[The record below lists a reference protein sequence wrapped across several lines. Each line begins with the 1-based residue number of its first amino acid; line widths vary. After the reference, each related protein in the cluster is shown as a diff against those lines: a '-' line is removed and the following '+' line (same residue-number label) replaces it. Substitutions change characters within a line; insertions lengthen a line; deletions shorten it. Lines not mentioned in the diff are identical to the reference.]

1 MNKAALVVTT
11 SVRGATKS
19 QVWNSSAPL
28 PLGHPFQWVMER
40 TETGVRIRDIS
51 GRSGHLVNGG
61 FQDISTE
68 KLLKGTEIE
77 LPRFDKN
84 TVVPFKLKIQSVAD
98 LEPIFQNKK
107 GDTLN
112 VSACL
117 GNWVLD
123 SSNFVEAYAGRVQ
136 GKEAFTLVSTQGS
149 YTLKALTKIKAGEQ
163 VFEAGQETKLTAH
176 DLSLI
181 TIRSGHHS
189 WRFGL
194 IQQAPALPVSTVIV
208 DEDTE
213 WFKKSLRYSAVALAA
228 FLAMAWLWPKPS
240 PDTVELV
247 PAQFAKI
254 VMTKTKE
261 AAAPSSSA
269 QKTSS
274 VAADAPKKVQEAA
287 VVQAFRA
294 KALQNAVSGLLKG
307 GMTQLLAQSDFVS
320 GASASANAR
329 KMFDSRS
336 SSLQATASATGMSI
350 DTNVKVAS
358 IGGEGGSAGGGKVGY
373 GKGEHAGVN
382 GQGHSFVSMDVG
394 NSSVEEGLT
403 KDEVGEVIHRHLS
416 EVRYC
421 YESAMLRTPDIEGK
435 LIVNFTIGGPGNV
448 KTSEVK
454 NSTLPDPRLDD
465 CIIRRLNTWKFP
477 NTKGSVDVAVSYPFI
492 FKTLGR

>member
-1 MNKAALVVTT
+1 MNKSALVVTT

-19 QVWNSSAPL
+19 QVWDSSAPL

-40 TETGVRIRDIS
+40 TETGIRIRDIS
-51 GRSGHLVNGG
+51 ARSGHLVSGG
-61 FQDISTE
+61 VQDITTE
-68 KLLKGTEIE
+68 KLNAGAEID
-77 LPRFDKN
+77 LPRFEKN
-84 TVVPFKLKIQSVAD
+84 TVVPFKLKIQSVTELD
-98 LEPIFQNKK
+98 PIFENKK

-123 SSNFVEAYAGRVQ
+123 SSNFVEAYAGRIQ
-136 GKEAFTLVSTQGS
+136 GKEVFTLTSAQDGYS
-149 YTLKALTKIKAGEQ
+149 LKALRKIKLGEQ
-163 VFEAGQETKLTAH
+163 ILEANQETKMSAR
-176 DLSLI
+176 DLSLV
-181 TIRSGHHS
+181 TIRTGNHS

-194 IQQAPALPVSTVIV
+194 IQQAQALPTSSIKIE
-208 DEDTE
+208 EDSE
-213 WFKKSLRYSAVALAA
+213 FFKKALRYSAIGFASFVV
-228 FLAMAWLWPKPS
+228 MAWLWPRPS
-240 PDTVELV
+240 TKNEELV

-254 VMTKTKE
+254 VMTKTRE
-261 AAAPSSSA
+261 NTAPSSAA
-269 QKTSS
+269 QKASS

-294 KALQNAVSGLLKG
+294 KALQSAVSGLLKG
-307 GMTQLLAQSDFVS
+307 GMTQLLAQSDFVA
-320 GASASANAR
+320 GANASANAR
-329 KMFDSRS
+329 KMFDSKS
-336 SSLQATASATGMSI
+336 SALQATASATGMSI
-350 DTNVKVAS
+350 DTNVKVTS
-358 IGGEGGSAGGGKVGY
+358 IGGSGGAAGKSTTGY
-373 GKGEHAGVN
+373 GKGQHAGVN
-382 GQGHSFVSMDVG
+382 GQGTSFVSMDVG

-477 NTKGSVDVAVSYPFI
+477 NTKGGIDVAVSYPFI

>member
-1 MNKAALVVTT
+1 MV
-11 SVRGATKS
+11 SG
-19 QVWNSSAPL
+19 
-28 PLGHPFQWVMER
+28 
-40 TETGVRIRDIS
+40 GV
-51 GRSGHLVNGG
+51 
-61 FQDISTE
+61 QEISTE
-68 KLLKGTEIE
+68 KLLQGAEIE
-77 LPRFDKN
+77 LPRFEKN
-84 TVVPFKLKIQSVAD
+84 TIVPFKLKIQSVAD
-98 LEPIFQNKK
+98 VAPIFEDKK

-123 SSNFVEAYAGRVQ
+123 SSNFVEAYAGRIQ
-136 GKEAFTLVSTQGS
+136 GKEVFILTSAQGTYS
-149 YTLKALTKIKAGEQ
+149 LKALKKIRAGEQ
-163 VFEAGQETKLTAH
+163 VLEANQETKLSAH

-181 TIRSGHHS
+181 TIRSGNHS

-194 IQQAPALPVSTVIV
+194 IQQAKALPVTAVKI
-208 DEDTE
+208 EEETE
-213 WFKKSLRYSAVALAA
+213 FFKKALRYSAIGFAAFVAL
-228 FLAMAWLWPKPS
+228 AWLWPKPS
-240 PDTVELV
+240 PDSVELV

-261 AAAPSSSA
+261 TAAPSESA
-269 QKTSS
+269 QKATS
-274 VAADAPKKVQEAA
+274 VAADAPKKVQQAA

-307 GMTQLLAQSDFVS
+307 GMTQLLAQSDFVA
-320 GASASANAR
+320 GASASNNAR

-336 SSLQATASATGMSI
+336 SALQATASATGMSI
-350 DTNVKVAS
+350 DTNVKVSS
-358 IGGEGGSAGGGKVGY
+358 IGGEGGSAGAGKVGY

-394 NSSVEEGLT
+394 ASSVEEGLT

-448 KTSEVK
+448 KSSEVK

-477 NTKGSVDVAVSYPFI
+477 NTKGGVDVAVSYPFI